1 MRKTLLSLIIASC
14 FLVSL
19 PGQDT
24 LATRQMKWA
33 GLLKAENAIQTSSLT
48 MTITPKYGNWTIFDR
63 SLEDIGEDAPTFPLF
78 SWSLDTT
85 GLKPITLTFQID
97 GPLRKITDE
106 SVSESDYLDYTLHLL
121 QEPTTG
127 SYSYSNSSREYD
139 SSYRRSNSATVLS
152 GYFSYFYYSYY
163 ITDKYDI
170 TDKVDGASAGGSG
183 FTASVGSAN
192 GAGRQVAIRFTPT
205 ISNKDARYTHKLL
218 TRAGTANVTLAD
230 DSWKRKSGLYRS
242 VVTITVTEG
251 S

>member
-24 LATRQMKWA
+24 LATQQMKWA

-48 MTITPKYGNWTIFDR
+48 MTITPEYGNWTIFDK

-127 SYSYSNSSREYD
+127 SYSYLNSSEEYV
-139 SSYRRSNSATVLS
+139 SSYRRSISATELRGNS
-152 GYFSYFYYSYY
+152 FYNSYFIYS
-163 ITDKYDI
+163 ITDE
-170 TDKVDGASAGGSG
+170 VSGASAGGSG
-183 FTASVGSAN
+183 FTASVGSSN
-192 GAGRQVAIRFTPT
+192 GTSRQVAIQFTPT
-205 ISNKDARYTHKLL
+205 ISDSWYARYTHKL
-218 TRAGTANVTLAD
+218 TRAGKAKVTLAD

>member
-1 MRKTLLSLIIASC
+1 MRKTLLSLIVASC

-48 MTITPKYGNWTIFDR
+48 MTITPEYGNWTIFDR

-85 GLKPITLTFQID
+85 GLKPITLIFQID

-127 SYSYSNSSREYD
+127 SYSYSNSSGAYV
-139 SSYRRSNSATVLS
+139 SSYQQSNSATELRRN
-152 GYFSYFYYSYY
+152 SYFF
-163 ITDKYDI
+163 I
-170 TDKVDGASAGGSG
+170 TDKVSGASAGSSG
-183 FTASVGSAN
+183 FEASVGSTN
-192 GAGRQVAIRFTPT
+192 GASRQVAILFTPT
-205 ISNKDARYTHKLL
+205 ISDSWYAPRYTHL
-218 TRAGTANVTLAD
+218 TRTGKADVTLAD
-230 DSWKRKSGLYRS
+230 DSWKQKSGLYRS
-242 VVTITVTEG
+242 VITITVTEG

>member
-1 MRKTLLSLIIASC
+1 MRKTLLSLIVASC

-48 MTITPKYGNWTIFDR
+48 MTITPEYGNWTIFDR

-127 SYSYSNSSREYD
+127 SYSDWISSGAYV
-139 SSYRRSNSATVLS
+139 SSYQQSNSATELRRN
-152 GYFSYFYYSYY
+152 SYFF
-163 ITDKYDI
+163 I
-170 TDKVDGASAGGSG
+170 TDKVSGASAGSSG
-183 FTASVGSAN
+183 FEASVGSTN
-192 GAGRQVAIRFTPT
+192 GASRQVAILFTPT
-205 ISNKDARYTHKLL
+205 ISDSWYAPRYTHL
-218 TRAGTANVTLAD
+218 TRTGKADVTLAD
-230 DSWKRKSGLYRS
+230 DSWKQKSGLYRS
-242 VVTITVTEG
+242 VITITVTEG

>member
-1 MRKTLLSLIIASC
+1 MRKTLLSLIVASC

-48 MTITPKYGNWTIFDR
+48 MTITPEYGNWTIFDK

-85 GLKPITLTFQID
+85 GLKPITLIFQID

-121 QEPTTG
+121 LEPTTG
-127 SYSYSNSSREYD
+127 
-139 SSYRRSNSATVLS
+139 
-152 GYFSYFYYSYY
+152 YF
-163 ITDKYDI
+163 I
-170 TDKVDGASAGGSG
+170 TDKVSGASAGSSG
-183 FTASVGSAN
+183 FEASVGSTN
-192 GAGRQVAIRFTPT
+192 GASRQVAIRFTPWY
-205 ISNKDARYTHKLL
+205 ARYTL
-218 TRAGTANVTLAD
+218 TGKADVTLAD
-230 DSWKRKSGLYRS
+230 DSWKQKSGLYRS
-242 VVTITVTEG
+242 VITITVTEG

>member
-1 MRKTLLSLIIASC
+1 MRKTLLSLIVASC

-48 MTITPKYGNWTIFDR
+48 MTITPEYGNWTIFDR

-78 SWSLDTT
+78 SWSLDTI

-127 SYSYSNSSREYD
+127 SYSYRNSSEAYV
-139 SSYRRSNSATVLS
+139 SSYQQSNSATKLR
-152 GYFSYFYYSYY
+152 GNSYF
-163 ITDKYDI
+163 I
-170 TDKVDGASAGGSG
+170 TDKVSGASAGSSG
-183 FTASVGSAN
+183 FEASVGSTN
-192 GAGRQVAIRFTPT
+192 GASRQVAIKFTPT
-205 ISNKDARYTHKLL
+205 ISNSGYAQYTHKL
-218 TRAGTANVTLAD
+218 TRAGKADVTLAD
-230 DSWKRKSGLYRS
+230 DSWKQKSGLYRS

>member
-1 MRKTLLSLIIASC
+1 MRKTLLSLIVASC

-85 GLKPITLTFQID
+85 GLKPITLIFQID

-127 SYSYSNSSREYD
+127 WNSSGAYV
-139 SSYRRSNSATVLS
+139 SSYQQSNSATELRRN
-152 GYFSYFYYSYY
+152 SYF
-163 ITDKYDI
+163 I
-170 TDKVDGASAGGSG
+170 TDKVSGASAGSSG
-183 FTASVGSAN
+183 FEASVGSTN
-192 GAGRQVAIRFTPT
+192 GASRQVAIRFTPT
-205 ISNKDARYTHKLL
+205 ISDSWYAPRYTHL
-218 TRAGTANVTLAD
+218 TRTGKADVTLAD
-230 DSWKRKSGLYRS
+230 DSWKQKSGLYRS
-242 VVTITVTEG
+242 VITITVTEG

>member
-1 MRKTLLSLIIASC
+1 MRKTLLSLIVASC

-85 GLKPITLTFQID
+85 GLRPITLIFQID

-127 SYSYSNSSREYD
+127 SYSYRNSSEAYV
-139 SSYRRSNSATVLS
+139 SSYQQSNSATKLR
-152 GYFSYFYYSYY
+152 GNSYF
-163 ITDKYDI
+163 I
-170 TDKVDGASAGGSG
+170 TDKVSGASAGSSG
-183 FTASVGSAN
+183 FEALVGSTN
-192 GAGRQVAIRFTPT
+192 GASRQVAIRFTPT
-205 ISNKDARYTHKLL
+205 ISDSRYARYTHNL
-218 TRAGTANVTLAD
+218 TRTGKADVTLAD
-230 DSWKRKSGLYRS
+230 DSWKQKSGLYRS
-242 VVTITVTEG
+242 VITITVTEG

>member
-1 MRKTLLSLIIASC
+1 MRKTLLSLIVASC

-85 GLKPITLTFQID
+85 GLKPITLIFQID

-127 SYSYSNSSREYD
+127 WNSSGAYV
-139 SSYRRSNSATVLS
+139 SSYQQSNSATELRRN
-152 GYFSYFYYSYY
+152 SYF
-163 ITDKYDI
+163 I
-170 TDKVDGASAGGSG
+170 TDKVSGASAGSSG
-183 FTASVGSAN
+183 FEASVGSTN
-192 GAGRQVAIRFTPT
+192 GASRQVAIKFTPT
-205 ISNKDARYTHKLL
+205 ISNSRYARYTH
-218 TRAGTANVTLAD
+218 TRTRTGKADVTLAD
-230 DSWKRKSGLYRS
+230 DSWKQKSGLYRS
-242 VVTITVTEG
+242 VITIIVTEG

>member
-1 MRKTLLSLIIASC
+1 MRKTLLSLIVASC

-33 GLLKAENAIQTSSLT
+33 GLLKAKNAIQTSSLT

-78 SWSLDTT
+78 SWSLDTI

-121 QEPTTG
+121 LEPTTG
-127 SYSYSNSSREYD
+127 
-139 SSYRRSNSATVLS
+139 
-152 GYFSYFYYSYY
+152 YF
-163 ITDKYDI
+163 I
-170 TDKVDGASAGGSG
+170 TDKVSGASAGSSG
-183 FTASVGSAN
+183 FEASVGSTN
-192 GAGRQVAIRFTPT
+192 GASRQVAIKFTPT
-205 ISNKDARYTHKLL
+205 ISNSRYARYTHNL
-218 TRAGTANVTLAD
+218 TRTGKADVTLAD
-230 DSWKRKSGLYRS
+230 DSWKQKSGLYRS
-242 VVTITVTEG
+242 VITIIVTEG

>member
-85 GLKPITLTFQID
+85 GLKPITLIFQID

-127 SYSYSNSSREYD
+127 WNSSGAYV
-139 SSYRRSNSATVLS
+139 SSYQQSNSATELRRN
-152 GYFSYFYYSYY
+152 SYF
-163 ITDKYDI
+163 I
-170 TDKVDGASAGGSG
+170 TDKVSGASAGSSG
-183 FTASVGSAN
+183 FEASVGSTN
-192 GAGRQVAIRFTPT
+192 GASRQVAIKFTPT
-205 ISNKDARYTHKLL
+205 ISNSRYARYTH
-218 TRAGTANVTLAD
+218 TRTRTGKADVTLAD
-230 DSWKRKSGLYRS
+230 DSWKQKSGLYRS
-242 VVTITVTEG
+242 VITIIVTEG

>member
-1 MRKTLLSLIIASC
+1 MRKTLLSLIVASC

-33 GLLKAENAIQTSSLT
+33 GLLKAKNAIQTSSLT

-78 SWSLDTT
+78 SWSLDTI

-127 SYSYSNSSREYD
+127 SYSDWISSGAYV
-139 SSYRRSNSATVLS
+139 SSYQQSNSATELRRN
-152 GYFSYFYYSYY
+152 SYFF
-163 ITDKYDI
+163 I
-170 TDKVDGASAGGSG
+170 TDKVSGASAGSSG
-183 FTASVGSAN
+183 FEASVGSTN
-192 GAGRQVAIRFTPT
+192 GASRQVAILFTPT
-205 ISNKDARYTHKLL
+205 ISDSWYARYTHNL
-218 TRAGTANVTLAD
+218 TRTGKADVTLAD
-230 DSWKRKSGLYRS
+230 DSWKQKSGLYRS
-242 VVTITVTEG
+242 VITITVTEG

>member
-1 MRKTLLSLIIASC
+1 MRKTLLSLIVASC

-48 MTITPKYGNWTIFDR
+48 MTITPEYGNWTIFDR

-85 GLKPITLTFQID
+85 GLKPITLIFQID

-127 SYSYSNSSREYD
+127 SYSDGNSSEAYV
-139 SSYRRSNSATVLS
+139 SSYQQSNSATKLR
-152 GYFSYFYYSYY
+152 GNSYF
-163 ITDKYDI
+163 I
-170 TDKVDGASAGGSG
+170 TDKVSGASAGSSG
-183 FTASVGSAN
+183 FDAWVGSTN
-192 GAGRQVAIRFTPT
+192 GASRQVAIRFTPT
-205 ISNKDARYTHKLL
+205 SNSWYARYTHKLL
-218 TRAGTANVTLAD
+218 TRTGKADVTLAD
-230 DSWKRKSGLYRS
+230 DSWKQKSGLYRS
-242 VVTITVTEG
+242 VITITVTEG

>member
-1 MRKTLLSLIIASC
+1 MRKTLLSLIVASC

-85 GLKPITLTFQID
+85 GLRPITLIFQID

-127 SYSYSNSSREYD
+127 SYYV
-139 SSYRRSNSATVLS
+139 SSYQQSNSATKLR
-152 GYFSYFYYSYY
+152 GNSYF
-163 ITDKYDI
+163 I
-170 TDKVDGASAGGSG
+170 TDKVSGASAGSSG
-183 FTASVGSAN
+183 FEASVGSTN
-192 GAGRQVAIRFTPT
+192 GASRQVAIRFTPT
-205 ISNKDARYTHKLL
+205 ISDSWYARYTHNL
-218 TRAGTANVTLAD
+218 TRTGKADVTLAD
-230 DSWKRKSGLYRS
+230 DSWKQKSGLYRS
-242 VVTITVTEG
+242 VITITVTEG

>member
-1 MRKTLLSLIIASC
+1 MRKTLLSLIVASC

-48 MTITPKYGNWTIFDR
+48 MTITPEYGNWTIFDR

-85 GLKPITLTFQID
+85 GLKPITLIFQID

-121 QEPTTG
+121 LEPTTG
-127 SYSYSNSSREYD
+127 
-139 SSYRRSNSATVLS
+139 
-152 GYFSYFYYSYY
+152 YF
-163 ITDKYDI
+163 I
-170 TDKVDGASAGGSG
+170 TDKVSGASAGSSG
-183 FTASVGSAN
+183 FEALVGSTN
-192 GAGRQVAIRFTPT
+192 GASRQVAIRFTPT
-205 ISNKDARYTHKLL
+205 ISNSRYARYTHNL
-218 TRAGTANVTLAD
+218 TRTGKADVTLAD
-230 DSWKRKSGLYRS
+230 DSWKQKSGLYRS
-242 VVTITVTEG
+242 VITITVTEG